1 MTWAV
6 TMKGR
11 VDLGAIVLLLEER
24 AEAES
29 IAEEIRERG
38 APVEV
43 RPYPAASGGKRP
55 LPQD

>member
-1 MTWAV
+1 
-6 TMKGR
+6 MKGR